1 MYVHK
6 TKLRVRYA
14 ETDQMGYVYYGNY
27 AAYYEVARVETLRAL
42 GFTYKELEDSGVML
56 PVLEYQIKYV
66 KPAFYD
72 EELTIETTINKM
84 PQARISFDYK
94 CFNQKNELL
103 NFGSTTLVF
112 VNIET
117 KRPTQAPAEMLE
129 ALKQFMEG

>member
-6 TKLRVRYA
+6 IKLRVRYA

-27 AAYYEVARVETLRAL
+27 AAYYEVARVETLRSL

-56 PVLEYQIKYV
+56 PVLEFQIKYV

-72 EELTIETTINKM
+72 EELTIETTISKL
-84 PQARISFDYK
+84 PQARIAFDYK
-94 CFNQKNELL
+94 TYNQKNELL

-117 KRPTQAPAEMLE
+117 KKPTQAPQEMLQ
-129 ALKQFMEG
+129 ALKPFMES